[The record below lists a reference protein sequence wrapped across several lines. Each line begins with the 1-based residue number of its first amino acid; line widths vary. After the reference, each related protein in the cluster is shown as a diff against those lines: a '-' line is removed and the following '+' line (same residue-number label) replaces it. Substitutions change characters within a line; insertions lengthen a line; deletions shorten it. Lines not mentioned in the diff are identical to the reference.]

1 MNNDDD
7 DWEDTFDENGITLGP
22 EEILHREIQKSKN
35 LKVERLQLKDE
46 VEKLRAENI
55 HLTQKIQALTE
66 EAKAPLSSAQKDE
79 APLQPQPFSGL
90 SPKWFL
96 FLLIFNSSALA
107 ILLYFLFQ
115 K

>member
-1 MNNDDD
+1 MNSDDD
-7 DWEDTFDENGITLGP
+7 DWEETFDENGITLGP

-35 LKVERLQLKDE
+35 LKVERLQLKDAIK
-46 VEKLRAENI
+46 KLRAENI

-66 EAKAPLSSAQKDE
+66 KAKAPLSSGQKDE
-79 APLQPQPFSGL
+79 APPQPFSGL

>member
-1 MNNDDD
+1 MNDED
-7 DWEDTFDENGITLGP
+7 DWEETFDDNGITLGP
-22 EEILHREIQKSKN
+22 EEILRREIEKSKN
-35 LKVERLQLKDE
+35 LKVERLQLKDKI
-46 VEKLRAENI
+46 EKLRAENAR
-55 HLTQKIQALTE
+55 LTQKNQALTE
-66 EAKAPLSSAQKDE
+66 EAKTAQP
-79 APLQPQPFSGL
+79 ASPTNTTPPQAQSFSGL

>member
-1 MNNDDD
+1 VSGEDE
-7 DWEDTFDENGITLGP
+7 WEETFDEDGVTLGP
-22 EEILHREIQKSKN
+22 EEILNREIQKSKN

-46 VEKLRAENI
+46 IEKLRAENI

-66 EAKAPLSSAQKDE
+66 ETKAPLSASQKDE
-79 APLQPQPFSGL
+79 APLQPQSFSRL